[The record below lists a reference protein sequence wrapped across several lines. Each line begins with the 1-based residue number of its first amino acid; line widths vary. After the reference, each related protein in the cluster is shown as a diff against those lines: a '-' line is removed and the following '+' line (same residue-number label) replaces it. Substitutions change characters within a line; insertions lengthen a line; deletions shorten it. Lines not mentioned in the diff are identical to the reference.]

1 MTNYAKADI
10 SAEQSSPRQ
19 DARVQG
25 TDGDKERSSGAEE
38 TPGQGAQ
45 APHAGSLLNRQCSY
59 PKRLRLR
66 KPIEFRQVYAH
77 GRRYDGVLMTAFVL
91 GGSLEYH
98 RMGVTASR
106 KLARGAVERNRAKR
120 LLREAFRLCAIEL
133 SGLRARYDWVL
144 NARRSLLNAKVA
156 NSLEDFRKIIA
167 RVREDENF
175 GGGANQAIKQ

>member
-1 MTNYAKADI
+1 MTDYAKADI

-25 TDGDKERSSGAEE
+25 TDGDKERSSGAEK

-45 APHAGSLLNRQCSY
+45 APHAGSLLNQHCPY
-59 PKRLRLR
+59 PKRVRLR

-77 GRRYDGVLMTAFVL
+77 GRRYDGGLMTAFVL
-91 GGSLEYH
+91 GNSLEYH

-106 KLARGAVERNRAKR
+106 KLAKGAVERNRAKR
-120 LLREAFRLCAIEL
+120 LLREAFRLCATEL
-133 SGLRARYDWVL
+133 SDLRAKYDWVL
-144 NARRSLLNAKVA
+144 NARRSLLDTQVA

-167 RVREDENF
+167 RVWQDENG
-175 GGGANQAIKQ
+175 GGGANQAIKR